1 MNDGRKIQYY
11 AENFVLLV
19 VQGFI
24 DSFFLLYLTYVSD
37 IVIAGQGKII
47 VCPATQYEVRI

>member
-1 MNDGRKIQYY
+1 MMAEIQYH

-24 DSFFLLYLTYVSD
+24 DSFFMLYLTYASD
-37 IVIAGQGKII
+37 IVIAGL
-47 VCPATQYEVRI
+47 